1 MSKLGP
7 ELRKLLEKQQYVFAG
22 EHSAV
27 KICTWTKKSLRD
39 EDVCYK
45 EKFYGIRSHL
55 CCQMSPAVGFCHNR
69 CIFCWRPVE
78 YTVGMEIKD
87 GDEPADI
94 IEKSIAAQ
102 RKQLSGFGGNAKV
115 NRKKLQEAK
124 NPKHF
129 AISLSGEPL
138 IYPKLNKLIKE
149 LHKRGITTFVV
160 SNGMLPEKLKILEP
174 PTQLYISVDAPNE
187 ALFRKI
193 DQPCLKDGWKR
204 LNKSLELLS
213 KIKTR
218 TVLRIT
224 LIKGLNMVN
233 EEGYAK
239 LIKKSKAMFVEV
251 KAYMFVGYSRQRLAI
266 ENMPRHREVK
276 KFAEKI
282 AKLSGY
288 KIIDEKKESRVV
300 LLAKRD
306 YKKRVMKF

>member
-1 MSKLGP
+1 MLGP
-7 ELRKLLEKQQYVFAG
+7 ELKKLLEKQQYVFTG

-55 CCQMSPAVGFCHNR
+55 CCQMSPAIGFCHNR
-69 CIFCWRPVE
+69 CIFCWRPIE
-78 YTVGMEIKD
+78 FTVGMKIKN
-87 GDEPADI
+87 GDNPIDI

-115 NRKKLQEAK
+115 NRKKLKEAQS
-124 NPKHF
+124 PKHF

-149 LHKRGITTFVV
+149 LHKREISTFVV
-160 SNGMLPEKLKILEP
+160 SNGMLPERLRRLEP
-174 PTQLYISVDAPNE
+174 PTQLYVSVDAPNE
-187 ALFRKI
+187 TLFRKI
-193 DQPCLKDGWKR
+193 DQSCFNDGWKR

-224 LIKGLNMVN
+224 LIKGLNMADEN
-233 EEGYAK
+233 GYAK

-251 KAYMFVGYSRQRLAI
+251 KAYMFVGYSRQRLEI
-266 ENMPRHREVK
+266 GNMPRHHEVK
-276 KFAEKI
+276 KFAQRI

-288 KIIDEKKESRVV
+288 NIIDEKKESRVV

-306 YKKRVMKF
+306 YKKRIMRF